1 MRWQPGMAP
10 RTLTTEYGARRDL
23 DASMGTTGKPV
34 MRQGA
39 HVPICA
45 KLPRREGE
53 NPAARHGMTPGAI
66 PFGPPHDV
74 GGSIYILSRVIRS
87 IGSTREDHPP
97 ALRGR
102 LFSRSTRPVNM

>member
-1 MRWQPGMAP
+1 MAP

-45 KLPRREGE
+45 KLPRREDE
-53 NPAARHGMTPGAI
+53 NHAARHSIASGAV
-66 PFGPPHDV
+66 PFGFPHDI
-74 GGSIYILSRVIRS
+74 GGGVYISYL
-87 IGSTREDHPP
+87 E
-97 ALRGR
+97 
-102 LFSRSTRPVNM
+102 